1 MMIELQMNTLF
12 LKHEQSHI
20 TQIYS
25 PWCDDNS
32 MWAMRIV
39 LHKGKVPQSVPGSF
53 LFITIVESPVSP
65 GYMFVHFLDK
75 ETDTQKV

>member
-1 MMIELQMNTLF
+1 
-12 LKHEQSHI
+12 
-20 TQIYS
+20 
-25 PWCDDNS
+25 